1 MRLFPHNLT
10 KTLGLAGFLL
20 MGTAVLPPSYLGGIL
35 GTGLRAQPPRMPGGQ
50 PAPAGETAPPA
61 AVRAPRGGK
70 VLIADVVIQGNR
82 HLSTQQIMSQLGTKP
97 GLEYEPHMVQEDVR
111 KLMAT
116 RQFAQVD
123 PRFEALPDGKVVIY
137 FLIKDYPSV
146 VTNVVYQGAKHL
158 SDEELS
164 TLTGVMK
171 GKPLS
176 PVTNKLGCSAIV
188 RKYHDSGRMWA
199 SCDLLKGAEP
209 GDKEV
214 IFNITEGPIVKVRGI
229 QFEGQ
234 KFVSGGVLQTHIQS
248 SKKILGVFGGTFN
261 PQLADND
268 IARLEE
274 YYKGH
279 GFLDVRVSRELRWTP
294 DGREVDLVFHTN
306 EGIRYQIQANPQ
318 VVNAK
323 SVAPEQLEQLTTT
336 KSGEYYSDTK
346 TNQDK
351 KNIEDYIGYMG
362 REARVNTVPI
372 FNPDVPG
379 LVRVQYEVSE
389 RAPAKVGQIHV
400 VGNERTKQNVIL
412 RQVPV
417 YPGQTLS
424 YPDLRVAE
432 RNLARL
438 QLFETSPDGATRPTV
453 TVIDPDSDTE
463 YKDLLVQVNE
473 TTTGSLMFGVG
484 VNSDLGL
491 TGSLVLTERNF
502 DITRLPTSID
512 DLISGSAFRGAG
524 QEFKAEAV
532 PGTQLQRYSVSW
544 REPFLFDSQVSLGTQ
559 GYYYSRNFNEYNEG
573 RTGGRFSLG
582 RKINDYWYGNLT
594 TRIENV
600 NVSNVSPW
608 EPVDYTS
615 VIGNNFLLGLRANVT
630 RDTRDSPMRPTEG
643 SVIDFSFEQL
653 LGAYSSPLFNAEY
666 NQYFTAY
673 QRADGSGR
681 HVVALRSQFSWAGDN
696 TPVYEKYFA
705 GGFRS
710 MRGFQFRGVGPSQNG
725 YMTGGDFMWINS
737 LEYQLPIR
745 ANDQIY
751 LVGFCDTGTVEQNIS
766 KITDYRVSLGV
777 GVRLIVPMMGQVPIA
792 LDFGFPV
799 NQAPTDKDQM
809 FNFWVGFFR

>member
-1 MRLFPHNLT
+1 MPPSTGTFPARISTESFPDMTPHPRKMIGLIRFAGV
-10 KTLGLAGFLL
+10 LLAGLTLL
-20 MGTAVLPPSYLGGIL
+20 SNADLF
-35 GTGLRAQPPRMPGGQ
+35 AQPPV
-50 PAPAGETAPPA
+50 APA
-61 AVRAPRGGK
+61 VAPRGGK
-70 VLIADVVIQGNR
+70 VFIADVVIQGNR
-82 HLSTQQIMSQLGTKP
+82 HLSTQQIMAQLGTKP
-97 GLEYEPHMVQEDVR
+97 GNEYEPHQVQDDVR

-123 PRFEALPDGKVVIY
+123 PRFETLPEGKVVIY

-146 VTNVVYQGAKHL
+146 VQKVVYQGAKHL
-158 SDEELS
+158 SDEELGA
-164 TLTGVMK
+164 LTSVVK

-176 PVTNKLGCSAIV
+176 PVTNKLGCQAIV
-188 RKYHDSGRMWA
+188 RKYQEMGRMWA
-199 SCDLLKGAEP
+199 SCELIKGAEP

-214 IFNITEGPIVKVRGI
+214 IYNITEGPVVKVRSI
-229 QFEGQ
+229 TFEGQ
-234 KFVSGGVLQTHIQS
+234 KFVSSGVLQTHIQS
-248 SKKILGVFGGTFN
+248 SKQIIGLFGGTFN
-261 PQLADND
+261 PPVADND
-268 IARLEE
+268 ITRLED

-279 GFLDVRVSRELRWTP
+279 GYLDARASRELRWTP
-294 DGREVDLVFHTN
+294 DGKQVDLVFHVN
-306 EGIRYQIQANPQ
+306 EGVRYQLQSSPQ
-318 VVNAK
+318 VINSK
-323 SVAPEQLEQLTTT
+323 SVSAEQLEQLATS
-336 KSGEYYSDTK
+336 KPGEYFNEAK

-379 LVRVQYEVSE
+379 LVRLQYEVSE
-389 RAPAKVGQIHV
+389 RAPARVGQIHV
-400 VGNERTKQNVIL
+400 VGNERTKQNVVL

-417 YPGQTLS
+417 YPGQVLS

-438 QLFETSPDGATRPTV
+438 QLFETSPDGAVRPTV
-453 TVIDPDSDTE
+453 TVIDPDTPGE

-473 TTTGSLMFGVG
+473 TTTGSLLFGVG

-502 DITRLPTSID
+502 DITRLPTSLD

-532 PGTQLQRYSVSW
+532 PGTQLQRYSMSW
-544 REPFLFDSQVSLGTQ
+544 REPHLFDSQISLGTQ
-559 GYYYSRNFNEYNEG
+559 AYYYSRAFNEYTEG
-573 RTGGRFSLG
+573 RTGGRVSLG
-582 RKINDYWYGNLT
+582 RKINDYWYGNLSA
-594 TRIENV
+594 RAENV
-600 NVSNVSPW
+600 GVYNVAPW
-608 EPVDYTS
+608 EPEDYTS
-615 VIGNNFLLGLRANVT
+615 VVGNNFLLGLRANVT
-630 RDTRDSPMRPTEG
+630 RDSRDSPMRPTEG

-653 LGAYSSPLFNAEY
+653 FGSYSAPLFSAEY
-666 NQYFTAY
+666 NQYWTAF
-673 QRADGSGR
+673 QRADSSGR

-737 LEYQLPIR
+737 VEYQLPIK

-751 LVGFCDTGTVEQNIS
+751 LVGFCDTGTVEQSITQL
-766 KITDYRVSLGV
+766 TDYRVSLGV
-777 GVRLIVPMMGQVPIA
+777 GVRLMVPMMGQVPIA

-799 NQAPTDKDQM
+799 NKAPGDKEQM